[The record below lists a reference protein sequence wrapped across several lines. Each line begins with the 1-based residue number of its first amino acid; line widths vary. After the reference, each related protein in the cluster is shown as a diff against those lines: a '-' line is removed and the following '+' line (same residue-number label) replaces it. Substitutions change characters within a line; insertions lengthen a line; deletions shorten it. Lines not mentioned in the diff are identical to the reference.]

1 MDRTKILLHF
11 GQRVRKIRKSV
22 GLSQEELSYKS
33 NVNRTYIGMIERG
46 EKNVTLL
53 TIVKIAKALEI
64 NITDLFE

>member
-1 MDRTKILLHF
+1 MNKTKILLHF
-11 GQRVRKIRKSV
+11 GQRVRKIRKSA

-53 TIVKIAKALEI
+53 TMVKISQALEI

>member
-1 MDRTKILLHF
+1 MDKMKILLHF

-53 TIVKIAKALEI
+53 TMVKIAQALEI
-64 NITDLFE
+64 NIADLFE

>member
-1 MDRTKILLHF
+1 MDKTKILLHF

-53 TIVKIAKALEI
+53 TMVKIAQALEI
-64 NITDLFE
+64 NIADLFE